1 VAERR
6 EGSERREG
14 QERRDHADRRGGRGQ
29 VVRHEVIRPAGLV
42 VPPSPAV
49 RPEGGELAFSADDR
63 FLVVM
68 PTYNERENLPR
79 IVPLVLDEDPRIEIL
94 VVDDNSPDGTGELAE
109 EMSRTEPRIHV
120 LERAAKDGLGR
131 AYLAGF
137 RWGLGRS
144 YRLIFEMDA
153 DLSHHPDNLPAF
165 IEAARAAD
173 VVIGSRYVGG
183 RVNVVN
189 WPMSRLLISYFGSFY
204 ARTITRLP
212 VKDATGGFNCF
223 RREVLETVDLERI
236 QANGYAFQ
244 IELKF
249 RAYRRGFRLRELPI
263 VFIERESGESKMSKR
278 IVREAVWRVWW
289 LRIQD
294 LTGRL

>member
-1 VAERR
+1 V
-6 EGSERREG
+6 SERRTG
-14 QERRDHADRRGGRGQ
+14 VDRRTVMRHDT
-29 VVRHEVIRPAGLV
+29 VRPGGLV
-42 VPPSPAV
+42 APPALAKLPAA
-49 RPEGGELAFSADDR
+49 PATAAFSDSDR

-68 PTYNERENLPR
+68 PTFNERDNLPR

-94 VVDDNSPDGTGELAE
+94 VVDDSSPDGTGAMAE
-109 EMSRTEPRIHV
+109 EMGRADPRVHV
-120 LERAAKDGLGR
+120 LHRAAKDGLGR

-137 RWGLGRS
+137 TWALERG
-144 YRLIFEMDA
+144 YRLVIEMDA
-153 DLSHHPDNLPAF
+153 DLSHHPDNLPTF
-165 IEAARAAD
+165 IAAARSAE

-204 ARTITRLP
+204 ARVITGVP
-212 VKDATGGFNCF
+212 VRDATGGFNCW
-223 RREVLETVDLERI
+223 RREVLESIDLARV
-236 QANGYAFQ
+236 QSNGYAFQ

-249 RAYRRGFRLRELPI
+249 RAFRKGFRLLEVPI

-289 LRIQD
+289 LRVQQ